1 MNLAILIGVTEY
13 AAPVSRLPAC
23 QNDLAL
29 MSKLIKQTKKFG
41 DILEL
46 DADTSSATVKTQLA
60 QFVTKH
66 EGTVDELFF
75 YYSGHG
81 DLYKDDFYFLF
92 SDFSDKRRNQTSLTT
107 EELDSMLRT

>member
-46 DADTSSATVKTQLA
+46 GADTSSATVKTQLA

-75 YYSGHG
+75 IIQGMATYTRMTST
-81 DLYKDDFYFLF
+81 
-92 SDFSDKRRNQTSLTT
+92 SCSQTF
-107 EELDSMLRT
+107 RTNGAIKHP